1 MPRWNDEDRSALALI
16 RYNAGYTIE
25 TAAVAMGMTSRTL
38 ARYENGV
45 NDIPMSIAEKMATT
59 YKVPF
64 DAIREA
70 VSKVRDAALLKA
82 AIEGAGKGEE

>member
-16 RYNAGYTIE
+16 RHNAGYTIE
-25 TAAVAMGMTSRTL
+25 TAAVAMTITSRTL

-45 NDIPMSIAEKMATT
+45 TDIPMSIAEKMSKI

-64 DAIREA
+64 EDIRQA
-70 VSKVRDAALLKA
+70 VLKIKA
-82 AIEGAGKGEE
+82 AVDEAKKEE